1 MAIVSHRPLK
11 VKYKKGKHFVSVV
24 YDTKIQNVWE
34 MLTLNGQFVVES
46 SRLIILHWDTYKK
59 RWVK

>member
-34 MLTLNGQFVVES
+34 MLTLNGQLVVES
-46 SRLIILHWDTYKK
+46 SRLIILHWDT
-59 RWVK
+59 